1 MCEKCAKSARPT
13 QGSQVAARLAVGQSA
28 CKTSETT
35 SQMPTSGE
43 LVENLFYGREIEP
56 AVSGVTA
63 GPLSKLSFVIEL
75 GTVLHGFTYSLTD
88 VIMDLGTCRAMLC

>member
-1 MCEKCAKSARPT
+1 MAISSK
-13 QGSQVAARLAVGQSA
+13 
-28 CKTSETT
+28 
-35 SQMPTSGE
+35 PTSGE

-63 GPLSKLSFVIEL
+63 GPFSKRSSVIEL

-88 VIMDLGTCRAMLC
+88 VIMGLGTWRAILC